1 MNMDNFPSSWRL
13 EMSIRVVPIDGEAD
27 SAENMID
34 MLHCFAPHPLKIAA
48 VPDGYIGGEDGFLA
62 ANGDMVDP
70 VLSGTGID
78 FGEELARSFFDDWDH
93 MSVPGADGNR
103 CLR

>member
-13 EMSIRVVPIDGEAD
+13 EMSICVVPIGGEAD

-34 MLHCFAPHPLKIAA
+34 MLHCFAPHPLKIVA
-48 VPDGYIGGEDGFLA
+48 VANRYISGEEGFLA

-70 VLSGTGID
+70 VLSGTGT
-78 FGEELARSFFDDWDH
+78 
-93 MSVPGADGNR
+93 
-103 CLR
+103 